1 MKAHRCRYS
10 LQMWD
15 TVVYA
20 FSARS
25 ARAFT
30 SEYIDIQQRESCN
43 ECEQLGTEAVC
54 QCCALWLYYIIMQL
68 RHWKFATKM
77 SHIDQHTDA
86 VFRWRQ
92 PCSLPPPFLWAKMS
106 ITSDEVNFLVYRY
119 LQESGWSHLYL
130 PEAVMACDT
139 HTPASHSR
147 CFFIS
152 YSTFATNLFT
162 VKSFS
167 VAWTSALILPV
178 YPELSHLL
186 WHPVTVLFW
195 LYL

>member
-1 MKAHRCRYS
+1 MSSRKAFNILAALSGLFHSTELAGSQKGRIFQFSMKAHRCRYS

-92 PCSLPPPFLWAKMS
+92 PCSIPPPFLWAKMS

-139 HTPASHSR
+139 HT
-147 CFFIS
+147 CFSQQMFFLSPI
-152 YSTFATNLFT
+152 LLLPL
-162 VKSFS
+162 
-167 VAWTSALILPV
+167 TSLQ
-178 YPELSHLL
+178 
-186 WHPVTVLFW
+186 
-195 LYL
+195 